1 MESGS
6 SLPVEAQGSHLER
19 VAMSRNTTGM
29 RRFALVAAIISS
41 IALAVSACSSETQ
54 FKDSH
59 PATSK
64 FVFDKFNNGEFLDT
78 FTPNDPEEGIT
89 LEAMAQLSALG
100 YDKTKQEKAV
110 AWVKANAAS
119 FDSIGLKASYIFT
132 AHALDFA
139 DDQTVRTAVEEV
151 KAGVGSDGS
160 LDGNNFVYSWVIFAL
175 LAESETELANTVAL
189 KLTTLAEVSGG
200 YKYTQGDTQTETATD
215 VTSFAIMS
223 LKASLGTGSES
234 DEAAKENAIDKAKA
248 FILGTMVDQNHWN
261 AYGDVDISGTAYGIM
276 AMNSLAIDSMKG
288 HDWLKSRINSEDG
301 GVIAP
306 WTDPSSDTF
315 STAQSLLALSHLS
328 FADVL
333 NRAVN

>member
-1 MESGS
+1 
-6 SLPVEAQGSHLER
+6 
-19 VAMSRNTTGM
+19 
-29 RRFALVAAIISS
+29 
-41 IALAVSACSSETQ
+41 
-54 FKDSH
+54 
-59 PATSK
+59 
-64 FVFDKFNNGEFLDT
+64 
-78 FTPNDPEEGIT
+78 
-89 LEAMAQLSALG
+89 
-100 YDKTKQEKAV
+100 
-110 AWVKANAAS
+110 
-119 FDSIGLKASYIFT
+119 
-132 AHALDFA
+132 
-139 DDQTVRTAVEEV
+139 
-151 KAGVGSDGS
+151 
-160 LDGNNFVYSWVIFAL
+160 
-175 LAESETELANTVAL
+175 
-189 KLTTLAEVSGG
+189 
-200 YKYTQGDTQTETATD
+200 
-215 VTSFAIMS
+215 MS

-276 AMNSLAIDSMKG
+276 AMNSLGIDSMKG

>member
-1 MESGS
+1 
-6 SLPVEAQGSHLER
+6 
-19 VAMSRNTTGM
+19 MSRNTTGM
-29 RRFALVAAIISS
+29 RRFALVTVIISS

-59 PATSK
+59 PGTSK
-64 FVFDKFNNGEFLDT
+64 FVFEKFNNGEFLDT
-78 FTPNDPEEGIT
+78 FTPNEPERGIT

-110 AWVKANAAS
+110 AWVKANADS
-119 FDSIGLKASYIFT
+119 LDSIGLKAAYIFT
-132 AHALDFA
+132 AHALGFA
-139 DDQTVRTAVEEV
+139 EDETVKSAAEDL
-151 KAGVGSDGS
+151 KAGIASDGT

-175 LAESETELANTVAL
+175 LAEDEKTLANTVAI
-189 KLTTLAEVSGG
+189 KLTTLAEVNGA
-200 YKYTQGDTQTETATD
+200 YKYTQGDTQSDAATD

-234 DEAAKENAIDKAKA
+234 DETAKELSIEMSKT
-248 FILGTMVDQNHWN
+248 FVLETIVDENHWN

-276 AMNSLAIDSMKG
+276 AMNSLGIDSMNA

-328 FADVL
+328 FVDVL
-333 NRAVN
+333 NRLVN